1 MNAAYV
7 GVATG
12 VSLTNPTLTFT
23 DHKIFSCGAGST
35 CPSGAGLGNLFPG
48 LAVDNFGYIYATW
61 SDNTDVYDSFSNNHG
76 TRWSPAIK
84 VTRNTSQAGKANV
97 FTWIAADGNAHVAIS
112 LDAAYHDSNSN
123 LVSRT

>member
-1 MNAAYV
+1 NTNNSSAYFNAAYV

-12 VSLTNPTLTFT
+12 VSVTNPTLTFT

-48 LAVDNFGYIYATW
+48 LAVDNFGYVYATW
-61 SDNTDVYDSFSNNHG
+61 SDHADVSYSYSTTPG

-84 VTRNTSQAGKANV
+84 VTRNSSQAGKVNV
-97 FTWIAADGNAHVAIS
+97 FPWIAADEIGRAHV
-112 LDAAYHDSNSN
+112 
-123 LVSRT
+123 